1 MKRDIE
7 LLNKIYQDT
16 KMGEENINVL
26 LKSVGNT
33 KLRGDLITQMEG
45 YASLNTKAKRQI
57 YENRESPAEENFFTK
72 LMASGMTRI
81 NAAAAHT
88 PQEVAR
94 MMIKGSAMGV
104 SEAKKALSCY
114 PDTSDTVKKLAG
126 EVISFEQNNIKRLRE
141 YL

>member
-1 MKRDIE
+1 MKQNEE

-26 LKSVGNT
+26 LQSVGDT

-45 YASLNTKAKRQI
+45 YASLNTKAKRRI
-57 YENRESPAEENFFTK
+57 YEDRENPVEEAFFTK

-81 NAAAAHT
+81 NAATANT
-88 PQEVAR
+88 PQKIAQ
-94 MMIKGSAMGV
+94 MMIEGSTMGIV
-104 SEAKKALSCY
+104 EAQKTLNHCSGASK
-114 PDTSDTVKKLAG
+114 PVRKLAN
-126 EVISFEQNNIKRLRE
+126 EVISFEQNNIERLKE